1 MEAPLY
7 RPVPRLPSPAL
18 LSPLVC
24 SLSLFMHR
32 TKPTDILSAWI
43 EPVHPASDT
52 KYWWLRAVGT
62 ATRACWFPWPCISA
76 FSNSWPGVSCLL
88 QIPTVVGESR
98 VPCSVESAVR
108 GCFQGVSVMGMSP
121 ELVADT
127 FADWFKLQTPYSTQH
142 PRQPDLGGGL
152 ASGFSY
158 DKLLW

>member
-7 RPVPRLPSPAL
+7 HPVPRLPSPAL

-88 QIPTVVGESR
+88 QIDQDIWGPSTLTRYYTWSINILCQHNICCVNRYRAKFQLLAQILPWNDTALFGQYQESL
-98 VPCSVESAVR
+98 VKHLVE
-108 GCFQGVSVMGMSP
+108 Q
-121 ELVADT
+121 
-127 FADWFKLQTPYSTQH
+127 
-142 PRQPDLGGGL
+142 LG
-152 ASGFSY
+152 AH
-158 DKLLW
+158 